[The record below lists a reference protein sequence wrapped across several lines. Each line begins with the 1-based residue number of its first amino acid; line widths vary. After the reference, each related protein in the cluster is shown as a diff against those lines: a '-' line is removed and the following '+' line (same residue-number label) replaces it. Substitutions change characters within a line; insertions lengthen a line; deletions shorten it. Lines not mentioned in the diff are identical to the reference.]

1 MTKRVV
7 GYRSLGLAV
16 AAAALMLASP
26 AADAQSVSKGVA
38 KTLAAA
44 QTASKSRRWGECLGK
59 LREAEGS
66 GGLSSY
72 DQFVIN
78 ELRGFCALSSGD
90 TGTAIRAYE
99 TNLGSQYASNKGAR
113 VKALMQLHYNAR
125 NYPRAIEY
133 GRQAQKGGF
142 ADGDVNTL
150 MAQSFYQQGDFKATR
165 AFTADLISQAE
176 RRGQAPRQNYLQ
188 LNLNS
193 CIKLKDTACETAG
206 FEKLVTYYPNPEG
219 WASLMQSLLK
229 GGPDVTQLNAFRL
242 ASEVGALSRGS
253 DYTEHAQ
260 LALERGLP
268 GEALSVMET
277 AFARKVFTE
286 QRDIDRNTR
295 LLNTAK
301 TRVAADKAGLAAADR
316 AAAAGASG
324 DDDLRVAQAFM
335 SYGQNAQAVA
345 AAERAVRKNNGKT
358 PGEAQLVL
366 GLAQL
371 KAGNKAAA
379 SKSFK
384 AVKGDPSLER
394 VAKLWALRAQ

>member
-1 MTKRVV
+1 MTNRV
-7 GYRSLGLAV
+7 LGDRMLVLAF
-16 AAAALMLASP
+16 AAAVLLSVPQFAS
-26 AADAQSVSKGVA
+26 AQSVSKGVA

-44 QTASKSRRWGECLGK
+44 QSASKSRRWGECLGK

-66 GGLSSY
+66 GGLTAY

-90 TGTAIRAYE
+90 NGTAIRAYE
-99 TNLGSQYASNKGAR
+99 ANLGSQYASNRGAR

-150 MAQSFYQQGDFKATR
+150 LAQSYYQQGDFKTTR
-165 AFTADLISQAE
+165 AFTADLIAQAE
-176 RRGQAPRQNYLQ
+176 RRGQAPRQNFLQ

-219 WASLMQSLLK
+219 WASLMQSMLK
-229 GGPDVTQLNAFRL
+229 GGPDVTLLNSYRL
-242 ASEVGALSRGS
+242 ASEVGALTRGS

-268 GEALSVMET
+268 GEALTVMET
-277 AFARKVFTE
+277 AFARKVFKE

-295 LLNTAK
+295 LLNSAK
-301 TRVAADKAGLAAADR
+301 SRVAADKAGLAAADR
-316 AAAAGASG
+316 AAASSPSA
-324 DDDLRVAQAFM
+324 DDDLRVAQSFM
-335 SYGQNAQAVA
+335 SYGQHAQAVA
-345 AAERAVRKNNGKT
+345 AAERAVRKSNAKT

-366 GLAQL
+366 GLAQF
-371 KAGNKAAA
+371 KAGNRAAA
-379 SKSFK
+379 SKAFA
-384 AVKGDPSLER
+384 AVKGDPGLER
-394 VAKLWALRAQ
+394 VAKLWALRAK

>member
-1 MTKRVV
+1 MTNRALGFAVA
-7 GYRSLGLAV
+7 GLALV
-16 AAAALMLASP
+16 LAAP
-26 AADAQSVSKGVA
+26 VADAQSVSKGVA

-44 QTASKSRRWGECLGK
+44 QSASKSRRWGECLGK
-59 LREAEGS
+59 LREAEAVA
-66 GGLSSY
+66 GLSAY
-72 DQFVIN
+72 DRFVIN

-90 TGTAIRAYE
+90 NGT
-99 TNLGSQYASNKGAR
+99 R
-113 VKALMQLHYNAR
+113 VKALMQLHYNNR

-150 MAQSFYQQGDFKATR
+150 LAQSFYQQGDFKSTR
-165 AFTADLISQAE
+165 AFTADLIAQAE

-229 GGPDVTQLNAFRL
+229 GGPDVTLLNSFRL

-253 DYTEHAQ
+253 DYTELAQ

-268 GEALSVMET
+268 GEAASVMET
-277 AFARKVFTE
+277 AFARKVYTE

-295 LLNTAK
+295 LLNSAK
-301 TRVAADKAGLAAADR
+301 SRISADKAGLAAADR
-316 AAAAGASG
+316 AAAAGASAE
-324 DDDLRVAQAFM
+324 DDLRVAQAFM
-335 SYGQNAQAVA
+335 SYGQHAQAVA
-345 AAERAVRKNNGKT
+345 AAERAVKKGNGKT

-366 GLAQL
+366 GLAQF
-371 KAGNKAAA
+371 KAGNKPAAVKA
-379 SKSFK
+379 FT

-394 VAKLWALRAQ
+394 VAKLWSLRAQ

>member
-1 MTKRVV
+1 MTNRA
-7 GYRSLGLAV
+7 LGL
-16 AAAALMLASP
+16 AAAALVLLLAAP

-44 QTASKSRRWGECLGK
+44 QSASKSRRWGECLGK
-59 LREAEGS
+59 LREAEGTA
-66 GGLSSY
+66 GLTAY
-72 DQFVIN
+72 DRFVIN
-78 ELRGFCALSSGD
+78 ELRGFCALQSGD
-90 TGTAIRAYE
+90 NGTAIRAYE
-99 TNLGSQYASNKGAR
+99 ANLGTQYATNKGAR
-113 VKALMQLHYNAR
+113 VKALMQMHYNAR

-150 MAQSFYQQGDFKATR
+150 LAQSFYQQGDFKSAR
-165 AFTADLISQAE
+165 SFTADLIAQSE
-176 RRGQAPRQNYLQ
+176 RRGQPPRQNILQ
-188 LNLNS
+188 INLNS

-229 GGPDVTQLNAFRL
+229 GGPDVTLLNAFRL

-253 DYTEHAQ
+253 DYTELAQ

-268 GEALSVMET
+268 GEAASVMET

-295 LLNTAK
+295 LLNSAK
-301 TRVAADKAGLAAADR
+301 SRIAADKAGLAAADR
-316 AAAAGASG
+316 AAAVGASA

-345 AAERAVRKNNGKT
+345 AAERAVKKGNGKT

-371 KAGNKAAA
+371 KAGNKPAALRA
-379 SKSFK
+379 FK

>member
-1 MTKRVV
+1 MTNRA
-7 GYRSLGLAV
+7 LGLAV
-16 AAAALMLASP
+16 AALALVLAAP

-44 QTASKSRRWGECLGK
+44 QSASKSRRWGECLGK
-59 LREAEGS
+59 LREAEAVA
-66 GGLSSY
+66 GLSAY
-72 DQFVIN
+72 DRFVIN

-90 TGTAIRAYE
+90 NGTAIRAYE

-113 VKALMQLHYNAR
+113 VKALMQLHYNNR

-150 MAQSFYQQGDFKATR
+150 LAQSYYQQGDFKATR

-219 WASLMQSLLK
+219 WASLMQSMLK
-229 GGPDVTQLNAFRL
+229 GGPDVTLLNSFRL
-242 ASEVGALSRGS
+242 ASEVGALS
-253 DYTEHAQ
+253 
-260 LALERGLP
+260 LERGLP
-268 GEALSVMET
+268 GEAASVMET

-295 LLNTAK
+295 LLNSAK
-301 TRVAADKAGLAAADR
+301 SRIAADKAGLAAADR
-316 AAAAGASG
+316 AAAAGASAE
-324 DDDLRVAQAFM
+324 DDLRVAQAYM
-335 SYGQNAQAVA
+335 SYGQHAQAVV
-345 AAERAVRKNNGKT
+345 AAERAVKKGNGKT
-358 PGEAQLVL
+358 PGEAQLIL
-366 GLAQL
+366 GLAQF
-371 KAGNKAAA
+371 KAGNKPAAVKA
-379 SKSFK
+379 FK
-384 AVKGDPSLER
+384 AVKGDPSIER
-394 VAKLWALRAQ
+394 VAKLWSLRAQ

>member
-1 MTKRVV
+1 MTNRA
-7 GYRSLGLAV
+7 LGLAV
-16 AAAALMLASP
+16 AALAVVLTAPVVS
-26 AADAQSVSKGVA
+26 AQSVSKGVA

-59 LREAEGS
+59 LREAEAAA
-66 GGLSSY
+66 GLTPY
-72 DQFVIN
+72 DRFVIN

-90 TGTAIRAYE
+90 NGTAIRAYE
-99 TNLGSQYASNKGAR
+99 ANLGSQYANNKGAR
-113 VKALMQLHYNAR
+113 VKALMQMHYNAR

-150 MAQSFYQQGDFKATR
+150 LAQSFYQQGDFKSAR
-165 AFTADLISQAE
+165 SFTGDLIAQAE
-176 RRGQAPRQNYLQ
+176 RRGQAPRQNFLQ
-188 LNLNS
+188 IYLNS
-193 CIKLKDTACETAG
+193 CIKLKDAACETAG

-219 WASLMQSLLK
+219 WASLMQSMLK
-229 GGPDVTQLNAFRL
+229 GGPDVTLLNSFRL

-253 DYTEHAQ
+253 EFTEHAQ

-268 GEALSVMET
+268 GEATAVMEA

-295 LLNTAK
+295 LLNSAK
-301 TRVAADKAGLAAADR
+301 SRVAADKAGLAAADR
-316 AAAAGASG
+316 AAAAGASA
-324 DDDLRVAQAFM
+324 DADLRVAQGFM
-335 SYGQNAQAVA
+335 SYGQHAQAVA
-345 AAERAVRKNNGKT
+345 AAERAVKKGNGTT

-379 SKSFK
+379 SKAFK

-394 VAKLWALRAQ
+394 VAKLWALRAN

>member
-1 MTKRVV
+1 MTNRA
-7 GYRSLGLAV
+7 LGL
-16 AAAALMLASP
+16 AAAALVLLLAAP

-44 QTASKSRRWGECLGK
+44 QSASKSRRWGECLGK
-59 LREAEGS
+59 LREAEGAA
-66 GGLSSY
+66 GLTAY
-72 DQFVIN
+72 DRFVIN
-78 ELRGFCALSSGD
+78 ELRGFCALQSGD
-90 TGTAIRAYE
+90 NGTAIRAYE
-99 TNLGSQYASNKGAR
+99 ANLGTQYATNKGAR
-113 VKALMQLHYNAR
+113 VKALMQMHYNAR

-150 MAQSFYQQGDFKATR
+150 LAQSFYQQGDFKSAR
-165 AFTADLISQAE
+165 SFTADLIAQSE
-176 RRGQAPRQNYLQ
+176 RRGQPPRQNILQ
-188 LNLNS
+188 INLNS

-229 GGPDVTQLNAFRL
+229 GGPDVTLLNAFRL

-253 DYTEHAQ
+253 DYTELAQ

-268 GEALSVMET
+268 GEAASVMET

-295 LLNTAK
+295 LLNSAK
-301 TRVAADKAGLAAADR
+301 SRIAADKAGLAAADR
-316 AAAAGASG
+316 AAAVGASA

-345 AAERAVRKNNGKT
+345 AAERAVKKGNGKT

-371 KAGNKAAA
+371 KAGNKPAALRA
-379 SKSFK
+379 FK